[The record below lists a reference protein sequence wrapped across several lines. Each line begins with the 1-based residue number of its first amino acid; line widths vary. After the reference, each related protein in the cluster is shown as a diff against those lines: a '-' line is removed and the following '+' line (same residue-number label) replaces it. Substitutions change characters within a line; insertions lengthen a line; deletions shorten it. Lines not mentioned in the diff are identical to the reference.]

1 MRGIVDTARNG
12 AVLKTL
18 SDNNQAR
25 LRITSLVLGGL
36 GGCLCLTACSQAIDY
51 TYSKRDFTTPRFE
64 ADLAACRH
72 QNASASAFKRRHQT
86 NVRNSTKPQCEIAWR
101 PRGIRSTLHPGED
114 PVAL

>member
-51 TYSKRDFTTPRFE
+51 TYSKRDFTTPKFE

-72 QNASASAFKRRHQT
+72 QNASASAFQATTSNQRAQLDEAAMRDCMAAKGYK
-86 NVRNSTKPQCEIAWR
+86 VDIA
-101 PRGIRSTLHPGED
+101 PR
-114 PVAL
+114 

>member
-18 SDNNQAR
+18 SDNNQTR

-64 ADLAACRH
+64 ADLAACRR
-72 QNASASAFKRRHQT
+72 QNASALAFQATTSNQRAQLDENAMRDCMAAKGYK
-86 NVRNSTKPQCEIAWR
+86 VDIA
-101 PRGIRSTLHPGED
+101 PR
-114 PVAL
+114 